1 MSMSRSRSCGK
12 SSLRKRGLL
21 YRLRA
26 DNSGAT
32 AIEFGIIALPFFA
45 LLVALIEV
53 SLVFFANFSL
63 DSAVDEA
70 SRLVRTGQAQT
81 QGFSETQFKQAICNN
96 AHGLQNCMSTLKLDV
111 KRFNNFS
118 GVTMPDPLD
127 DNGELRNDFTFDL
140 GAGGDVIIVR
150 AFYVWDLIANFPG
163 SLGNMPDGGRLLVAT
178 AAFRNEPF

>member
-1 MSMSRSRSCGK
+1 MFKSRSHSPGK
-12 SSLRKRGLL
+12 PSPRKRGILR
-21 YRLRA
+21 RLRA

-81 QGFSETQFKQAICNN
+81 QGLSETQFKQSICNN
-96 AHGLQNCMSTLKLDV
+96 ATGLQNCMGNLKLDV
-111 KRFNNFS
+111 QRFNNFS
-118 GVTMPDPLD
+118 GVTMPGPLD
-127 DNGELRNDFTFDL
+127 AGGELRNDFTFDL
-140 GAGGDVIIVR
+140 GTGGDVIVVR
-150 AFYVWDLIANFPG
+150 AFYVWDLIASFPG
-163 SLGNMPDGGRLLVAT
+163 SLGNMPDGGRLIIAT
-178 AAFRNEPF
+178 AAFRNELF